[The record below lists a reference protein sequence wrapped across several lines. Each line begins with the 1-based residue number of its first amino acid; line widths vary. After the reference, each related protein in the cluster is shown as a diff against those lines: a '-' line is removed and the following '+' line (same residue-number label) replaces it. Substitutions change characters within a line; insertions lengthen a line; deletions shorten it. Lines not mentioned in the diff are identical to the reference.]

1 MLLKQ
6 CYILLKNDA
15 TPCAAFYA
23 CQPQGARQKQK
34 KPPRHNREG
43 GAVLQKMLATAVC
56 CEVQKCKKAA
66 GHMIRQPY
74 AGVYAGGVDPRW
86 LLRVAEKR
94 GAARLGFAADPE
106 NLY

>member
-1 MLLKQ
+1 MRSMPDSPGTT
-6 CYILLKNDA
+6 ILGVHKH
-15 TPCAAFYA
+15 CAGIAM
-23 CQPQGARQKQK
+23 
-34 KPPRHNREG
+34 PRG
-43 GAVLQKMLATAVC
+43 VLCTSP
-56 CEVQKCKKAA
+56 ERKKAA